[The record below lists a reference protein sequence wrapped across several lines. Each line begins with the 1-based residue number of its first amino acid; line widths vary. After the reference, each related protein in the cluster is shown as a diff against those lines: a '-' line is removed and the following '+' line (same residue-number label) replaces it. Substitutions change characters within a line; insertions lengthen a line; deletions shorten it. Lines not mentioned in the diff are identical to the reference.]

1 MNEVWAHIKTF
12 LLNKGLDIAGAAVVL
27 VVGLWAIKLLARLGF
42 CSALR
47 RSP

>member
-27 VVGLWAIKLLARLGF
+27 IVGLWAIKLQTGLVSKSKGF
-42 CSALR
+42 R
-47 RSP
+47 